1 MHIIIVG
8 CGKVGELLTAY
19 ISREGHDVTV
29 IDTDPQVIEDAVNE
43 YDVIGLAGNGASNAV
58 LIEAGA
64 KDADLVIAVTAS
76 DELNII
82 VLSRREKARHASHD
96 SAGQES
102 GVFGADDLYAL

>member
-43 YDVIGLAGNGASNAV
+43 HDVIGLAGNGASNAV

-76 DELNII
+76 DELNIMCCL
-82 VLSRREKARHASHD
+82 V
-96 SAGQES
+96 
-102 GVFGADDLYAL
+102 V